1 MSIGNDDLGYIFTF
15 FLVLKRR
22 SAVFSFTKEAGL
34 SISTVALKSDLFTL
48 RVTWRR
54 LIFPDGVFITSGFF
68 IEINLGTDIMCF
80 AGDEC
85 SLGETFGIGCW

>member
-1 MSIGNDDLGYIFTF
+1 M
-15 FLVLKRR
+15 
-22 SAVFSFTKEAGL
+22 
-34 SISTVALKSDLFTL
+34 ALKSDLFTL

-68 IEINLGTDIMCF
+68 IEIKLGTDIMCF

-85 SLGETFGIGCW
+85 SLGETFGLGCW